1 MNVKIEDGKITIKIE
16 GQELVI
22 KDYEIEGMEIKEGKL
37 KKISFKP
44 KLQTTVPWY
53 SIVYKYNDTYTTDPI
68 TIDLNT
74 INN

>member
-1 MNVKIEDGKITIKIE
+1 MDVKIEDGKITIKTE

-44 KLQTTVPWY
+44 KLQTTVLQY
-53 SIVYKYNDTYTTDPI
+53 PI
-68 TIDLNT
+68 TIDLNA